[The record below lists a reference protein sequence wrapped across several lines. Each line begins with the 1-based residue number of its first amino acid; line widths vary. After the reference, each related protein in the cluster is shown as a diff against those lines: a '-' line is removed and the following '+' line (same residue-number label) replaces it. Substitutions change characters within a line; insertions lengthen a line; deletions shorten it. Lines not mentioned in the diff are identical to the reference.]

1 MSVFNVISLLGGL
14 ALFLYGMRVMGDGL
28 KKSSSGAFKR
38 AMERVTN
45 NPFVG
50 FLLGAL
56 VTAIIQSSTA
66 TIVLASGLVAAG
78 VLSLHQSVGIIIGAN
93 VGTTITGQIIRL
105 MDVNADSSSLLQF
118 FQPSTLAPLA
128 AVIGILLIA
137 FIHFKNSDTIG
148 SVAMGF
154 GILFTGLMSM
164 TAAVSDLSASG
175 AFNSMILAFS
185 STPILGFLVGLAVS
199 FILQSS
205 SATIGIVQSIS
216 MTGMLTFSSV
226 FPMLLGIYLGDAAT
240 TAIVCAIG
248 AKADPKRVGL
258 IQLMYNIGKVILIV
272 IGVVLLRQ
280 FGVLDSLWNATLTS
294 GGIANTSSLFNIICA
309 ILLLPTTGALERI
322 SRKLV
327 KDDPV
332 SGRKPVTELASLDKA
347 FYKAPALALSSA
359 KLVVSK
365 MAEMSSASVDLA
377 VDNLIERDEKKAA
390 LVNEDEEYIDEMA
403 DRTSNY
409 LANLLPFIDSGA
421 GNDELNYY
429 LTCVS
434 EFERIGDHAVNLIE
448 NADSLQEHDNAFSAI
463 AKEELRVVGDA
474 LTEILSYACT
484 AFKEK
489 NLMAA
494 RHIEPIEEV
503 VDDLVAEMRENHLTR
518 LRDGRCAIDT
528 GFTFLDA
535 LVNIERIAD
544 QCSNIGV
551 HTVALFSDKTGA
563 RPHDYIKELHLGKDA
578 AYNSEYEHA
587 HDLYIGR
594 LESII
599 QAHEEREAGGVTE

>member
-1 MSVFNVISLLGGL
+1 MSIFNIISLLGGL

-28 KKSSSGAFKR
+28 KKSSSAAFKR
-38 AMERVTN
+38 AMEKVTN
-45 NPFVG
+45 NPFIG

-78 VLSLHQSVGIIIGAN
+78 ILTLHQSVGIIIGAN

-105 MDVNADSSSLLQF
+105 MDVSADSSPVLQF

-148 SVAMGF
+148 AIAMGF
-154 GILFTGLMSM
+154 GILFTGLLSM

-175 AFNSMILAFS
+175 AFNSLFMTFS
-185 STPILGFLVGLAVS
+185 SKPFLGFLAGFAVA

-216 MTGMLTFSSV
+216 MTGMLTFHSV
-226 FPMLLGIYLGDAAT
+226 FPILLGIYLGDAIT
-240 TAIVCAIG
+240 TTIVCSIG
-248 AKADPKRVGL
+248 AKADPRRVGL
-258 IQLMYNIGKVILIV
+258 IQLMYNLGKILLIV
-272 IGVVLLRQ
+272 IGVVLLHQ
-280 FGVLDSLWNATLTS
+280 FGVLNGLWDATLTS
-294 GGIANTSSLFNIICA
+294 GGIANTSSLFNVICA
-309 ILLLPTTGALERI
+309 VLLLPATGLFEKI
-322 SRKLV
+322 SKQMV

-332 SGRKPVTELASLDKA
+332 SGRKPSLELASLDKA
-347 FYKAPALALSSA
+347 FYKSPALALSSA
-359 KLVVSK
+359 NLVISK
-365 MAEMSSASVDLA
+365 MAEMSSASAISALN
-377 VDNLIERDEKKAA
+377 NLIEPKEGVIK
-390 LVNEDEEYIDEMA
+390 LITEDEDYLDEMA
-403 DRTSNY
+403 DKTSSY
-409 LANLLPFIDSGA
+409 LANLLPLLDIGH

-429 LTCVS
+429 LNCVN
-434 EFERIGDHAVNLIE
+434 EFERIGDHAMNLTE
-448 NADSLQEHDNAFSAI
+448 NADDLKEHGGTFSEGARDELRIAAEALQE
-463 AKEELRVVGDA
+463 
-474 LTEILSYACT
+474 ILGFACT
-484 AFKEK
+484 AFREK

-503 VDDLVAEMRENHLTR
+503 VDDLVSVMRENHLHR
-518 LRDGRCAIDT
+518 LRDGKCSIYT

-551 HTVALFSDKTGA
+551 HTVTLLGQNENLD
-563 RPHDYIKELHLGKDA
+563 PHNYIKDLHMGKDA
-578 AYNSEYEHA
+578 FFNSEYE
-587 HDLYIGR
+587 R
-594 LESII
+594 
-599 QAHEEREAGGVTE
+599 AHETYISRLSKVIKTEENEPAAES

>member
-28 KKSSSGAFKR
+28 KKGSSGAFKR
-38 AMERVTN
+38 AMEKVTN

-78 VLSLHQSVGIIIGAN
+78 ILSLHQSVGIIIGAN

-105 MDVNADSSSLLQF
+105 MDVNAGSSSVLQF

-128 AVIGILLIA
+128 AVIGILLIS

-154 GILFTGLMSM
+154 GILFTGLLSM

-175 AFNSMILAFS
+175 AFNSMILAFANQ
-185 STPILGFLVGLAVS
+185 PFLGFLVGLAVS

-226 FPMLLGIYLGDAAT
+226 FPILLGIYLGDAAT
-240 TAIVCAIG
+240 TTIVCSIG

-258 IQLMYNIGKVILIV
+258 IQLLYNICKVLLIIL
-272 IGVVLLRQ
+272 GVVLLRQ
-280 FGVLDSLWNATLTS
+280 FGVIDGLWNAVLTS
-294 GGIANTSSLFNIICA
+294 GGIANTSSLFNITCA
-309 ILLLPTTGALERI
+309 VLLLPATGALERL
-322 SRKLV
+322 SRRLV
-327 KDDPV
+327 KDDPA
-332 SGRKPVTELASLDKA
+332 SGRKPVAELASLDKA
-347 FYKAPALALSSA
+347 FYKSPVLALSSA
-359 KLVVSK
+359 KLVISK
-365 MAEMSSASVDLA
+365 MADMSSSSVSLSMNNLLKRNEAS
-377 VDNLIERDEKKAA
+377 IA

-403 DRTSNY
+403 DKTSSY
-409 LANLLPFIDSGA
+409 LVNLLPFVDNNT

-429 LTCVS
+429 LTCVN
-434 EFERIGDHAVNLIE
+434 EFERIGDHAVNLVE
-448 NADSLQEHDNAFSAI
+448 NAESLREHDSSFSDI
-463 AKEELRVVGDA
+463 AGEELRIAGDA
-474 LTEILSYACT
+474 LKEILSYACT

-503 VDDLVAEMRENHLTR
+503 VDDLVSAMRENHLRR
-518 LRDGRCAIDT
+518 LRDGKCGIYT

-551 HTVALFSDKTGA
+551 HTVALYSNRTNA
-563 RPHDYIKELHLGKDA
+563 SPHDYIKELHLGKDA
-578 AYNSEYEHA
+578 AYNSEYERA
-587 HDLYIGR
+587 KEVYLGR
-594 LESII
+594 LASVISHQDAAPAKESK
-599 QAHEEREAGGVTE
+599 

>member
-1 MSVFNVISLLGGL
+1 MSIFNVISLLGGL

-28 KKSSSGAFKR
+28 KKGSSATFKR
-38 AMERVTN
+38 AMEKVTN

-78 VLSLHQSVGIIIGAN
+78 ILTLHQSVGIIIGAN

-105 MDVNADSSSLLQF
+105 MDVNAGSSPVLKF
-118 FQPSTLAPLA
+118 FQPATLAPLA
-128 AVIGILLIA
+128 AIIGILLIA

-154 GILFTGLMSM
+154 GILFTGLLSM

-175 AFNSMILAFS
+175 AFDSMFVTFS
-185 STPILGFLVGLAVS
+185 SKPFLGFLTGLAVS

-216 MTGMLTFSSV
+216 MTGMLTFHSV
-226 FPMLLGIYLGDAAT
+226 FPILLGIYLGDAAT
-240 TAIVCAIG
+240 TTIVCSIG

-258 IQLMYNIGKVILIV
+258 IQLMYNISKILLIILIV
-272 IGVVLLRQ
+272 LLLHQ
-280 FGVLDSLWNATLTS
+280 FGVIDQLWDTTLTS
-294 GGIANTSSLFNIICA
+294 GGIANTSSVFNIACA
-309 ILLLPTTGALERI
+309 ILLLPATGLFEKFSKRV
-322 SRKLV
+322 V

-332 SGRKPVTELASLDKA
+332 SGRKPALELASLDKA
-347 FYKAPALALSSA
+347 FYKSPALALSSA
-359 KLVVSK
+359 NLVVSK
-365 MAEMSSASVDLA
+365 MADMSSASVKEAL
-377 VDNLIERDEKKAA
+377 DNLIESKDGAIA
-390 LVNEDEEYIDEMA
+390 LVIEDEDYLDEMA
-403 DRTSNY
+403 DKTSGY
-409 LANLLPFIDSGA
+409 LANLLPLIDIGRD
-421 GNDELNYY
+421 NDELNYY
-429 LTCVS
+429 LNCVN
-434 EFERIGDHAVNLIE
+434 EFERIGDHAVNLTE
-448 NADSLQEHDNAFSAI
+448 NAADLKEHGGAFSEG
-463 AKEELRVVGDA
+463 AKEELKIAGEV
-474 LTEILSYACT
+474 LHEILNYACE
-484 AFKEK
+484 AFKGK

-503 VDDLVAEMRENHLTR
+503 VDDLVAAMRENHLHR
-518 LRDGRCAIDT
+518 LRDGKFSIYT

-551 HTVALFSDKTGA
+551 HTVTLLGQNEDLN
-563 RPHDYIKELHLGKDA
+563 PHNYIKDLHMGRDA
-578 AYNSEYEHA
+578 FFNSEYERA
-587 HDLYIGR
+587 RERYLNR
-594 LESII
+594 LSHVI
-599 QAHEEREAGGVTE
+599 QTEDGETAMEEV